1 MGLTIDS
8 SRGSHPC
15 THRENEM
22 VDYAKPIDARRTGV
36 APVER
41 NRASISEWNPED
53 EKFWESTGKYVA
65 RRNLNWSWFALHHG
79 FAIWLIWSIVVTKL
93 PQAGFHYTTDELFS
107 LVAMPG
113 LMGSLARFPY
123 GFMPAKVGG
132 RNWTV
137 IATLLL
143 FIPCLSLA
151 YFVTQPQTP
160 LWVIL
165 IVAATAGFGGG
176 TFSGSMAN
184 MSFFYPARLKGYGLG
199 MNAGLGN
206 LGVSV
211 VQLVTP
217 LLLGY
222 GFITLYLTSPSG
234 DGIYLQNAGWMWI
247 PSLTIAVIGAYLF
260 MNNLSAA
267 SASFK
272 DQMVILKR
280 KQNWVM
286 SYIYIGTF
294 GSFIGYSAAFPL
306 LIKTQFPAISVGLAF
321 LGPLVGS
328 LSRPFGGLLADK
340 IGGAN
345 VTFWN
350 FIAMA
355 AATLG
360 VMYFVDHKEF
370 AGFLTMFLALFVLAG
385 IGNGSTY
392 RMIPS
397 IFRAQ
402 KLSEAEGRGE
412 TGRAL
417 ALKAAGLEAAAALGF
432 IGAIGACGGYLI
444 PRGFGASI
452 AATGGPYHALEIFLL
467 FYITCIALTWWYYLR
482 KTSSLAKARV

>member
-1 MGLTIDS
+1 MIDQVKPVGAGTS
-8 SRGSHPC
+8 KVKGSW
-15 THRENEM
+15 
-22 VDYAKPIDARRTGV
+22 
-36 APVER
+36 
-41 NRASISEWNPED
+41 ISEWNPED
-53 EKFWESTGKYVA
+53 EKFWESTGKYIA

-93 PQAGFHYTTDELFS
+93 PQAGFHYTTDELFQ
-107 LVAMPG
+107 LVAIPG

-151 YFVTQPQTP
+151 YFVTQPETP
-160 LWVIL
+160 LWLML

-217 LLLGY
+217 LVLGY
-222 GFITLYLTSPSG
+222 GFITLYLTKPSG
-234 DGIYLQNAGWMWI
+234 DGFYLQNAGWMWI

-306 LIKTQFPAISVGLAF
+306 LIKTQFPAYSVGLAF

-328 LSRPFGGLLADK
+328 VIRPVGGIIADK
-340 IGGAN
+340 IGGAV
-345 VTFWN
+345 VTFWV
-350 FIAMA
+350 FVLMCGSV
-355 AATLG
+355 LG
-360 VMYFVDHKEF
+360 VMYFVEQKQF
-370 AGFLTMFLALFVLAG
+370 AGFLTLFLLLFFLTG
-385 IGNGSTY
+385 LGNGSTY
-392 RMIPS
+392 RSIPL

-402 KLSEAEGRGE
+402 KLHEAAGEGE
-412 TGRAL
+412 AGRAL
-417 ALKAAGLEAAAALGF
+417 ALKAAGLEAGAALGF
-432 IGAIGACGGYLI
+432 IGAVGSVGGFLI

-452 AATGGPYHALEIFLL
+452 AATGGPYLALEIFLA
-467 FYITCIALTWWYYLR
+467 FYLTCLVLNWWYYMR
-482 KTSSLAKARV
+482 KSTVLGKARV